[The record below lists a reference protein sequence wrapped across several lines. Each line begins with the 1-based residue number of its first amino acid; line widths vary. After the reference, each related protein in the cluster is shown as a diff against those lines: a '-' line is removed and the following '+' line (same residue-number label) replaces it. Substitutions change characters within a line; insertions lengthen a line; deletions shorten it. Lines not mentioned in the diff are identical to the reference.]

1 MQFLQCP
8 SSTCSLLSGMLSADW
23 GLPAYQAEEVTEALR
38 PLTDFLKQT
47 LGERVEKVAVSQRLA
62 DSPCA
67 LVTSQF
73 GWSAYQERVMR
84 SQVQNC
90 SPPSKIYLRGLYV
103 QFVVCAGSC
112 IACLCKITVCS

>member
-1 MQFLQCP
+1 M
-8 SSTCSLLSGMLSADW
+8 
-23 GLPAYQAEEVTEALR
+23 TEALR

-47 LGERVEKVAVSQRLA
+47 LGDRVEKVAVSQRLA

-84 SQVQNC
+84 SQVHIWC
-90 SPPSKIYLRGLYV
+90 SVVLLLVQGYGLELRKKY
-103 QFVVCAGSC
+103 
-112 IACLCKITVCS
+112 